1 MPFLAIF
8 NVFLPI
14 FSERG
19 VPKNFFGP
27 KNFFSKNLG
36 QSGPRMSNLVLII
49 FFLELVLIF

>member
-19 VPKNFFGP
+19 VPKIFFGP